1 MKTIHLFLTLTL
13 VILGS
18 AAKAQYIP
26 LGKNVPTSNNYYG
39 GKGAYPSSAFRQKA
53 KLVSSAPATNIL
65 TPTKPKKPSA
75 QVIKKS
81 VISHLSM
88 INGYTLVAGEDQRVY
103 GGR

>member
-1 MKTIHLFLTLTL
+1 MKTIHLILTLTL

-18 AAKAQYIP
+18 ATKAQYIP

-53 KLVSSAPATNIL
+53 KLASSTPAKNIQ
-65 TPTKPKKPSA
+65 TPNKPQNSSA

-81 VISHLSM
+81 VISHPSM
-88 INGYTLVAGEDQRVY
+88 INGNTLVAGEDQREKSF
-103 GGR
+103 